1 MSVYRDKN
9 TKNWVVTLRYR
20 DQSGKI
26 RRRAKRGF
34 KTKREAL
41 KWENDF
47 LDTINIDPNLSKT
60 LNQFFKLYL
69 TNMKPKIRE
78 TTYELKKRMYRLY
91 IEEPLGDKILSEITV
106 PDILNWQN
114 GVLENNFKPST
125 SRTINNQLAAIF
137 NHASRY
143 YDLKNNP
150 MKKVDPMGSER
161 SGKMKYWT
169 LDEFNQFLTA
179 VENPIIQLMFKVLFF
194 TGIRIGELTALRLK
208 NFNYE
213 KSHLNI
219 THTARYENG
228 DYIFNKPKTT
238 SSERLV
244 TLPNFLNEELN
255 EYIDNYNITNLSEQL
270 FETCRNKMGYY
281 IRTYA
286 KNAGV
291 KRIRIHDL
299 RHSHASLLINEGVQP
314 NIVQQRLG
322 HENIETT
329 LRTYS
334 HMYPNK
340 QYELAS
346 FINTMV
352 ERNEINRHNDNPV
365 MIQTVK

>member
-1 MSVYRDKN
+1 MSVYKDKN
-9 TKNWVVTLRYR
+9 TNNWVVTLRYR

-91 IEEPLGDKILSEITV
+91 VEEPLGDKILSEITV

-114 GVLENNFKPST
+114 GVLEHNFKPST

-161 SGKMKYWT
+161 SGTMKYWT

-179 VENPIIQLMFKVLFF
+179 VENTTIQLIFKILFF

-208 NFNYE
+208 NYNYK
-213 KSHLNI
+213 KSHFHIL
-219 THTARYENG
+219 
-228 DYIFNKPKTT
+228 
-238 SSERLV
+238 L
-244 TLPNFLNEELN
+244 
-255 EYIDNYNITNLSEQL
+255 
-270 FETCRNKMGYY
+270 
-281 IRTYA
+281 YA
-286 KNAGV
+286 
-291 KRIRIHDL
+291 
-299 RHSHASLLINEGVQP
+299 
-314 NIVQQRLG
+314 
-322 HENIETT
+322 
-329 LRTYS
+329 
-334 HMYPNK
+334 
-340 QYELAS
+340 
-346 FINTMV
+346 
-352 ERNEINRHNDNPV
+352 
-365 MIQTVK
+365 